1 MSESTFVVKGMTCS
15 GCMSKVTTAVT
26 GVDGVTDVDVDIS
39 NGELTVVSDSP
50 VDPEAIRKAVGDA
63 GYEIAS

>member
-1 MSESTFVVKGMTCS
+1 MCESTFVVKGMTCS

-39 NGELTVVSDSP
+39 NGELTVVSKSP
-50 VDPEAIRKAVGDA
+50 VDADAIRKAVNEA
-63 GYEIAS
+63 GYEVAS